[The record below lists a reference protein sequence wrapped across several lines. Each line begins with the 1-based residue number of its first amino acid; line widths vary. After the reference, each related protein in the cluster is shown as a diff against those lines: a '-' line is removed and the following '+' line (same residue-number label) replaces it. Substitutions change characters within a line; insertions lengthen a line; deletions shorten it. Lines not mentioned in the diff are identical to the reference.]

1 MAEIGSSEIKE
12 SFKRTVLFTSYLSL
26 TAEQTDKGAHPGC
39 LLPSICYSF
48 FSLCVSSAKAFVM
61 SEGGK
66 EGSRGAQKQQRQGS
80 SNRAAAR
87 AVASQLTFWQ
97 VNFAACQPTGL
108 FYPLYWNVPSSMV
121 YYSRMC
127 QVWRLEFAQ
136 KSIGQKLPLWDK
148 IWDIGFRLLLLS
160 YFPGGGI
167 HIPACFKLFC
177 YVLQCFQLLRHCFP
191 GL

>member
-26 TAEQTDKGAHPGC
+26 TAEQTDKGAHPGLASILGPGLVMY
-39 LLPSICYSF
+39 LLDCRVF
-48 FSLCVSSAKAFVM
+48 FILFTGM
-61 SEGGK
+61 FQ
-66 EGSRGAQKQQRQGS
+66 AQ
-80 SNRAAAR
+80 
-87 AVASQLTFWQ
+87 W
-97 VNFAACQPTGL
+97 
-108 FYPLYWNVPSSMV
+108 
-121 YYSRMC
+121 C

-167 HIPACFKLFC
+167 HIPACFKFLLC
-177 YVLQCFQLLRHCFP
+177 PICCSFQNAAPELEN
-191 GL
+191 